1 MCTQTLTHKHTQT
14 HMYDARVCVYIS
26 SIGRKTY
33 TRAYTCV
40 CVCVYICYNIPDSK
54 VWASSR
60 SRETMAL
67 RWCLSA
73 FSLKGRNSGK
83 VRAIVYF
90 LCEVAIHRILFFRM
104 PPPLKLSCFCEHAC
118 TPVFTLYTHTHTH
131 THTHTAEMSVPST
144 FNIESHCIVYRG
156 LLRICYRRLPRRP
169 RSETQ
174 ESFSLSLS
182 LS

>member
-90 LCEVAIHRILFFRM
+90 LCKVTRE
-104 PPPLKLSCFCEHAC
+104 
-118 TPVFTLYTHTHTH
+118 
-131 THTHTAEMSVPST
+131 ST
-144 FNIESHCIVYRG
+144 FEVECLFVV
-156 LLRICYRRLPRRP
+156 LLQHSQLVLNLHVSRNTRRKTAVMYKCTVLIKAEDRY
-169 RSETQ
+169 
-174 ESFSLSLS
+174 
-182 LS
+182 